1 MRIALLSTVFIG
13 EYGVTRIL
21 ENQLPYLLADGHQVD
36 LYACD
41 LDRRLVPAGVRAV
54 RVPTHFRGVAL
65 ALKAGNY
72 DVVVACTDPFYKIV
86 ADLKLDAV
94 TVAYEHGYIPVE
106 LTIPEEREQHRK
118 MVEARIGEIYPAF
131 TAVVTISRYAAKYIG
146 WPAARVLYNGGDHF
160 AKLLPAESQVPAGS
174 DNGTVGSQVP
184 AGLDNGNVG
193 SQVPVG
199 LDNGN
204 VARRIRIL
212 AVTRYRT
219 TEWLYKG
226 LDDLCRLKK
235 DLGDGY
241 EITVV
246 GGGDADTCAKLES
259 AGIDARAAISDPHAM
274 AELYDGCDVLVS
286 FSKCENFNLPLV
298 EAGFAHKPA
307 LALNVCA
314 HPEVTPFVFESYEG
328 ICDYLK
334 KATRETLAADGAKMF
349 QFVEGRFRSEDNGK
363 KFAALLRELCP
374 NPAGKRAGCV
384 LGLYRAFWDLRDFVR
399 TRIYQKL
406 RGR

>member
-41 LDRRLVPAGVRAV
+41 LDRSLVPAGVRAV

-94 TVAYEHGYIPVE
+94 TVAYEHGYIPAE

-131 TAVVTISRYAAKYIG
+131 TAVVTISRYAAEYIG

-160 AKLLPAESQVPAGS
+160 AKLLPAGS
-174 DNGTVGSQVP
+174 LVAHEG
-184 AGLDNGNVG
+184 
-193 SQVPVG
+193 PVRV
-199 LDNGN
+199 LM
-204 VARRIRIL
+204 
-212 AVTRYRT
+212 VTRYRT

-235 DLGDGY
+235 DLGDSY
-241 EITVV
+241 EVTVV
-246 GGGDADTCAKLES
+246 GGGDAVTCAKLTA
-259 AGIDARAAISDPHAM
+259 AGVAARAAISDSRKM
-274 AELYDGCDVLVS
+274 AELYADCDVLVS

-298 EAGFAHKPA
+298 EAGFAHRPA
-307 LALNVCA
+307 LALAVCA

-328 ICDYLK
+328 IRDYLK
-334 KATRETLAADGAKMF
+334 NATRETLDADGEKMF
-349 QFVEGRFRSEDNGK
+349 QFVEKRFRSEENGK
-363 KFAALLRELCP
+363 GFAALLRELCP

-384 LGLYRAFWDLRDFVR
+384 LGLYHAFWDLRDFVR
-399 TRIYQKL
+399 NRIYRKL
-406 RGR
+406 RRR

>member
-131 TAVVTISRYAAKYIG
+131 TAVVTISRYAAQYIG

-160 AKLLPAESQVPAGS
+160 AKLLP
-174 DNGTVGSQVP
+174 TGSQVP
-184 AGLDNGNVG
+184 A
-193 SQVPVG
+193 G

-246 GGGDADTCAKLES
+246 GGGDAVTCAKLAE
-259 AGIDARAAISDPHAM
+259 AGVAARAAISDSRKM
-274 AELYDGCDVLVS
+274 AELYADCDVLVS

-298 EAGFAHKPA
+298 EAGFAHRPA
-307 LALNVCA
+307 LALAVCA

-328 ICDYLK
+328 IRDYLK
-334 KATRETLAADGAKMF
+334 NATRETLAADGEKMF
-349 QFVEGRFRSEDNGK
+349 QFVEKRFRSEENGK
-363 KFAALLRELCP
+363 GFAALLRELCP